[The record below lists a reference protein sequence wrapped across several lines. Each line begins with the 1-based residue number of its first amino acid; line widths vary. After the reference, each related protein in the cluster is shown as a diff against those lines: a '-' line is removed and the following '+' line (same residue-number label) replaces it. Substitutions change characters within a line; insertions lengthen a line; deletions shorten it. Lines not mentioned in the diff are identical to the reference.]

1 LPPHFY
7 NENAKA
13 LAQQYLSTSFEQVH
27 QRWSQFLPTMIKN
40 SNARIL
46 DIGAGSGRDAKH
58 IAELAEQKHANKNNI
73 QKIAVEPANLL
84 APGGELVISLLH
96 RQCV

>member
-27 QRWSQFLPTMIKN
+27 QRWSQFLPTIIKN
-40 SNARIL
+40 ANARIL

-58 IAELAEQKHANKNNI
+58 IAQLAEQTHGNKNNI
-73 QKIAVEPANLL
+73 QIVAVEPANSLT
-84 APGGELVISLLH
+84 PTWKLVTSL
-96 RQCV
+96 RREQCV

>member
-1 LPPHFY
+1 LPPHLY

-13 LAQQYLSTSFEQVH
+13 LAQLYLSKSFDEVH
-27 QRWSQFLPTMIKN
+27 QSWSQFLPAIIKN
-40 SNARIL
+40 ANARIL

-58 IAELAEQKHANKNNI
+58 IAQLAEQTHGNKNNI

-84 APGGELVISLLH
+84 TPGGKLVTSLLH
-96 RQCV
+96 EQCA